1 MMCLRKIFKYISNI
15 EYRIRVN
22 SKLGF
27 YDNLEDIEFI
37 KLLFKASMGYKL
49 PLENPK
55 TFNEKL
61 QWLKLYDRKP
71 EYTIMVDKYKVRD
84 YISKKIGGDYL
95 IPLIDVW
102 DDPDEIDFNLLPNQ
116 FVLKCNHNSGGVFI
130 CKNKNN
136 FDIVKV
142 KKELKKELKRDYYLS
157 GREWPY
163 KDVPRKI
170 ICEKYMVDESGYEL
184 KDYKI
189 FCFNGEP
196 KFIQMDYDRF
206 SNHRRKFYDSNWNQ
220 IDFKFIYDSDNT
232 NFQIPKNLNKMLELS
247 RILSRDVTFLRTDFY
262 IIKNKIYFGELT
274 FYPESGFGKFTPKNW
289 DGLLGDLI
297 NLPTD
302 LS

>member
-1 MMCLRKIFKYISNI
+1 MLWLRRIFKYVSNN

-22 SKLGF
+22 SKLGL
-27 YDNLEDIEFI
+27 YDNLQDIDFI

-49 PLENPK
+49 PIENPK

-84 YISKKIGGDYL
+84 YIAEKIGRDYL
-95 IPLIDVW
+95 IPLIGIW
-102 DDPDEIDFNLLPNQ
+102 DDPDDIDFDLLPNK

-136 FDIVKV
+136 FDIIKV

-157 GREWPY
+157 GRERPY

-170 ICEKYMVDESGYEL
+170 ICEEYMVDESGYEL

-189 FCFNGEP
+189 FCFSGEP

-206 SNHRRKFYDSNWNQ
+206 SNHKRKFY
-220 IDFKFIYDSDNT
+220 
-232 NFQIPKNLNKMLELS
+232 NLNWEEVEIKLVYGRDYTKIERPRYLDELLELS
-247 RILSRDVTFLRTDFY
+247 RILSNNIPFLRIDFY
-262 IIKNKIYFGELT
+262 IINDKIYFGELT
-274 FYPESGFGKFTPKNW
+274 FYPESGFGEFTPKNR
-289 DGLLGDLI
+289 DRLLGDLI
-297 NLPTD
+297 NLPKGI
-302 LS
+302 S